1 MSLNRSLPRN
11 VKFYDA
17 TSPDEALGGLV
28 QNGSITET
36 NFLDMLGILLV
47 VGVSP
52 IRVQERMSS
61 HIVSR
66 TEVPLQVGVYDIYC
80 EASIQVSDESWV
92 HRLISHK
99 IASGENSFRDD
110 IRNRD
115 RKCVISGISNPEI
128 HIQSNNW
135 TIFEAAH
142 IFPPEH
148 SSLWIQYD
156 YGRWIAGKGDA
167 TESSKI
173 NSPQNGFLLRQEVQT
188 MFNQYLISVNPDDGY
203 KVVVFNFDIFG
214 YDGRTLDP
222 VCRNPADPHS
232 VSDELLRWH
241 FRQSVLANVR
251 GAGEPIFEND
261 FPPGTDMVGEILAGP
276 YARERF
282 ELEIATRLE
291 GVS

>member
-17 TSPDEALGGLV
+17 TNPDEVLGGLV
-28 QNGSITET
+28 QNGSITEA
-36 NFLDMLGILLV
+36 NFLDILGIVLV
-47 VGVSP
+47 VGVSA
-52 IRVQERMSS
+52 IRVRERESS

-66 TEVPLQVGVYDIYC
+66 TEVPVQVGVYDIYC
-80 EASIQVSDESWV
+80 EASIQVSDEPWV

-99 IASGENSFRDD
+99 IASGEDSFRND
-110 IRNRD
+110 IRNRY

-128 HIQSNNW
+128 LTH
-135 TIFEAAH
+135 
-142 IFPPEH
+142 
-148 SSLWIQYD
+148 LRIQYD
-156 YGRWIAGKGDA
+156 YGRWIAGKDDA

-173 NSPQNGFLLRQEVQT
+173 NSPRNGFLLRQEVHT
-188 MFNQYLISVNPDDGY
+188 MFDQYLISVNPDDGH
-203 KVVVFNFDIFG
+203 KVVVFDFDLYG
-214 YDGRTLDP
+214 YDA
-222 VCRNPADPHS
+222 NPHS

-251 GAGEPIFEND
+251 GAGEPIFEHD

-276 YARERF
+276 YSRERF
-282 ELEIATRLE
+282 ELEIAARLE